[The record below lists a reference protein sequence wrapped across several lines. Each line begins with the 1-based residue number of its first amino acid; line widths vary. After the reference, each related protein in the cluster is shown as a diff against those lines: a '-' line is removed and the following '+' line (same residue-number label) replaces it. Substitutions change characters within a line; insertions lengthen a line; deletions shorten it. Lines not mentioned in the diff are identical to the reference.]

1 MTVIFL
7 QKNLVIAVGGTPNLN
22 QISGLE
28 NALTS
33 DGILDLN
40 ESPGRV
46 GVLGSGYIAT
56 EFASI
61 LNNLGIEVS
70 LLFRADLPLKGVR

>member
-1 MTVIFL
+1 M
-7 QKNLVIAVGGTPNLN
+7 IAVGGTPNRY
-22 QISGLE
+22 QIKGLE

-33 DGILDLN
+33 DDILELDKT
-40 ESPGRV
+40 PGEV

-70 LLFRADLPLKGVR
+70 LLFQADLPQRLIKMSEFV

>member
-1 MTVIFL
+1 MN
-7 QKNLVIAVGGTPNLN
+7 KNEVRVGDRLFCRKSSYSCWRNAKFN

-56 EFASI
+56 GCI
-61 LNNLGIEVS
+61 YIE
-70 LLFRADLPLKGVR
+70 